1 MRRLLAATAAIGLLA
16 LQGASAQQRA
26 PFDMSGERPPAP
38 PEQAGPP
45 AAAPPAEG
53 VAPASVP
60 PAQPPAAALRHL
72 LPTGNAV
79 LAGENPQRSWS
90 VYLTPEQAAGATEFG
105 LGYQNSLVVA
115 PEISRLRMTV
125 NGNRLFDV
133 AVASSDAV
141 SRLSAPVPAGLL
153 RAGFNDIKVE
163 TVQRHRTDCTI
174 QSTYELWT
182 QLDPAST
189 VLRFADASV
198 MRWTRTDDLRAIG
211 VDVDGRTAVNLVV
224 PAVEGMSAAASA
236 LRLAQGLALFAD
248 MPNLA
253 VSVTTRD
260 APARRPG
267 TATVLM
273 GTTSELSPLLSAMPA
288 GAATGATAAFV
299 DDPGYGP
306 GTLVVTGPS
315 WQAIDAAID
324 TMARPVDRDPAMQ
337 RTALATRNWRLP
349 EPPMLF
355 GERRLTFADLGIQT
369 QEFSGRR
376 FRTEFAFGVPS
387 DFFAS
392 SYGEA
397 NILLDAAYS
406 EEVLPG
412 SHIDIYVNDN
422 IAATMPITTAGGE
435 ILRHLPIKVTM
446 RHFRPGANTIA
457 IEAVLMTDA
466 DRVCAPGATALD
478 KGRFV
483 IFDTSEFA
491 MPAFARIAQRPN
503 LAALAGTAFPYGRA
517 TAPVPLIVDRGDAN
531 LSAAAT
537 LAGKLA
543 AAAGR
548 LIPLDLNVSPA
559 SVAGRDA
566 LFIAPISQL
575 PQVALTQAGI
585 AEASRVSWGDAPP
598 PAEAGGPTT
607 EATFDQ
613 WRERLSGSGWRGQIS
628 TLEEWLNRTFDVSLE
643 SFRLLPSRNPEF
655 TPGGDA
661 SLVVA
666 QSAAPGGT
674 GTWTLFTAPTAAALQ
689 DGMRAVGSAA
699 SWAGLGGYISSYNA
713 SNGKVTRIEPASVE
727 LVQSAQGSFANY
739 RLIIANWLS
748 ANAVSYSLVLGALCI
763 LLGLAT
769 ALMLRTLGR
778 DE

>member
-1 MRRLLAATAAIGLLA
+1 
-16 LQGASAQQRA
+16 
-26 PFDMSGERPPAP
+26 
-38 PEQAGPP
+38 
-45 AAAPPAEG
+45 
-53 VAPASVP
+53 
-60 PAQPPAAALRHL
+60 
-72 LPTGNAV
+72 
-79 LAGENPQRSWS
+79 
-90 VYLTPEQAAGATEFG
+90 
-105 LGYQNSLVVA
+105 
-115 PEISRLRMTV
+115 
-125 NGNRLFDV
+125 
-133 AVASSDAV
+133 
-141 SRLSAPVPAGLL
+141 
-153 RAGFNDIKVE
+153 
-163 TVQRHRTDCTI
+163 
-174 QSTYELWT
+174 
-182 QLDPAST
+182 
-189 VLRFADASV
+189 
-198 MRWTRTDDLRAIG
+198 
-211 VDVDGRTAVNLVV
+211 
-224 PAVEGMSAAASA
+224 
-236 LRLAQGLALFAD
+236 
-248 MPNLA
+248 
-253 VSVTTRD
+253 
-260 APARRPG
+260 
-267 TATVLM
+267 
-273 GTTSELSPLLSAMPA
+273 
-288 GAATGATAAFV
+288 V
-299 DDPGYGP
+299 DDPRYGP

-324 TMARPVDRDPAMQ
+324 SMARPVDRDPATQ
-337 RTALATRNWRLP
+337 RAVLATRNWRMP

-355 GERRLTFADLGIQT
+355 GERRITFADLGVAT

-376 FRTEFAFGVPS
+376 FRTEFAFGVPA
-387 DFFAS
+387 DFYAS

-412 SHIDIYVNDN
+412 STIDVYVNGN

-446 RHFRPGANTIA
+446 RHFRPGQNTIS
-457 IEAVLMTDA
+457 IEAVLQTNA
-466 DRVCAPGATALD
+466 DRVCAPGATALET
-478 KGRFV
+478 GRFV
-483 IFDTSEFA
+483 VFDTSEFA

-503 LAALAGTAFPYGRA
+503 LAALAGTGFPYGRA
-517 TAPVPLIVDRGDAN
+517 TTPVPLIMDRGGGAN

-548 LIPLDLNVSPA
+548 LVPLDLNVSPA
-559 SVAGRDA
+559 SVSGRDA
-566 LFIAPISQL
+566 IFVGPISQV

-598 PAEAGGPTT
+598 PTEAGGGTNT
-607 EATFDQ
+607 DATFDQ

-643 SFRLLPSRNPEF
+643 SFRLIPSQNPEY

-666 QSAAPGGT
+666 QSAAPGGA

-689 DGMRAVGSAA
+689 DGMRAVGGAA
-699 SWAGLGGYISSYNA
+699 NWAGLGGYLTSYNA
-713 SNGKVTRIEPASVE
+713 ANGKVTRIEPNSVE
-727 LVQSAQGSFANY
+727 LVMSSQGSFANY

>member
-1 MRRLLAATAAIGLLA
+1 MKRVLIATTAIALLA
-16 LQGASAQQRA
+16 LQAASAQQRR

-38 PEQAGPP
+38 AEQPDALPEI
-45 AAAPPAEG
+45 AAPA
-53 VAPASVP
+53 APASP
-60 PAQPPAAALRHL
+60 QPQALPALRYLLPAA
-72 LPTGNAV
+72 NMV
-79 LAGENPQRSWS
+79 LAGENPQRNWS
-90 VYLTPEQAAGATEFG
+90 IYLTPEQAASAKEVG

-115 PEISRLRMTV
+115 PESSRLRLSI

-133 AVASSDAV
+133 PVASSDSV
-141 SRLSAPVPAGLL
+141 ERLAAPVPAGLL
-153 RAGFNDIKVE
+153 RAGFNDIRLE
-163 TVQRHRTDCTI
+163 AVQRHRTDCTI

-182 QLDPAST
+182 QLDSPST
-189 VLRFADASV
+189 VLRFADNAV
-198 MRWTRTDDLRAIG
+198 LRLTRTDDLRAAG
-211 VDVDGRTAVNLVV
+211 LDVEGRTAINLVV
-224 PAVEGMSAAASA
+224 PSAEEVSATASA

-248 MPNLA
+248 MPNLS

-260 APARRPG
+260 APARKPG
-267 TATVLM
+267 SLTVLL
-273 GTTSELSPLLSAMPA
+273 GTTSELSPLLAQMPA
-288 GAATGATAAFV
+288 GAATGATATFV
-299 DDPGYGP
+299 DDPRYGP
-306 GTLVVTGPS
+306 STLVVTGPS
-315 WQAIDAAID
+315 WQAVDAAID
-324 TMARPVDRDPAMQ
+324 TMSRPVDRDPGTQ
-337 RTALATRNWRLP
+337 RTELSTRNWRIP

-355 GERRLTFADLGIQT
+355 GEKRLRFADLGIQT

-376 FRTEFAFGVPS
+376 FRTEFSFGVPS

-406 EEVLPG
+406 AEVLPG

-422 IAATMPITTAGGE
+422 IASTMPITTTGGE

-446 RHFRPGANTIA
+446 RHFRPGQNTIA
-457 IEAVLMTDA
+457 IESVLMTDA
-466 DRVCAPGATALD
+466 DRVCAPGATALET
-478 KGRFV
+478 GRFV
-483 IFDTSEFA
+483 IFDTSEFS
-491 MPAFARIAQRPN
+491 MPPFARVAQRPN
-503 LAALAGTAFPYGRA
+503 LAALAGTGFPYNRA
-517 TAPVPLIVDRGDAN
+517 VAPVPLVMDRGIAS

-543 AAAGR
+543 VAAGR

-559 SVAGRDA
+559 SVSNRDA
-566 LFIAPISQL
+566 IFIGPISQV
-575 PQVALTQAGI
+575 PQIALTQVGI

-598 PAEAGGPTT
+598 PTEAGAGSNT

-628 TLEEWLNRTFDVSLE
+628 TLEEWLNRTFDVSFE
-643 SFRLLPSRNPEF
+643 SFRLLPSKNPEYA
-655 TPGGDA
+655 PGGDA

-666 QSAAPGGT
+666 QGVAPTGA
-674 GTWTLFTAPTAAALQ
+674 GTWSVFTAPTAAALE
-689 DGMRAVGSAA
+689 DSLRAVSSAA
-699 SWAGLGGYISSYNA
+699 NWAGLGGYITTYNPA
-713 SNGKVTRIEPASVE
+713 NGKTSKIEPNSVE
-727 LVQSAQGSFANY
+727 LVQSADASFANY

-778 DE
+778 DK